1 MTTPTLSTR
10 DRLTAAAAELF
21 AERGYHGTS
30 IGDLAQKVGIHK
42 SSIYA
47 HITGKEDLLAGL
59 ALAGAAS
66 FHAALDGLPAG
77 RPAGERLRLAFRAH
91 LGVVERQL
99 DVATIWLREWRYL
112 SGEAR
117 ETFLGE
123 RRRYE
128 RRIRSLFDDARAE
141 GALRSDVSSD
151 DAALLFL
158 SAANWAYT
166 WMSHDTDV
174 GAAGDRLWNVL
185 WSGVRLQSDTA
196 VPPHARRKA
205 VSD

>member
-47 HITGKEDLLAGL
+47 HVTGKEDLLAEL

-66 FHAALDGLPAG
+66 FHAALDDLPSG
-77 RPAGERLRLAFRAH
+77 EPAADRLRLAFRAH

-112 SGEAR
+112 SGRAR
-117 ETFLGE
+117 GTFVDE

-128 RRIRSLFDDARAE
+128 RRIRSLFDDARAD
-141 GALRSDVSSD
+141 GAVRSDVSSD

-174 GAAGDRLWNVL
+174 DAIGDRLW
-185 WSGVRLQSDTA
+185 RLLRDGISRPTN
-196 VPPHARRKA
+196 A

>member
-47 HITGKEDLLAGL
+47 HVSGKEDLLAEL
-59 ALAGAAS
+59 TLAGAAS
-66 FHAALDGLPAG
+66 FHAALDDLPADE
-77 RPAGERLRLAFRAH
+77 PAAERLRHAFRGH

-128 RRIRSLFDDARAE
+128 RRIRELFDDARVAE
-141 GALRSDVSSD
+141 AIRPDVD
-151 DAALLFL
+151 AHDAALLFL
-158 SAANWAYT
+158 SAGNWAYT

-174 GAAGDRLWNVL
+174 DAAGDRLW
-185 WSGVRLQSDTA
+185 RLIWDGLRA
-196 VPPHARRKA
+196 I
-205 VSD
+205 